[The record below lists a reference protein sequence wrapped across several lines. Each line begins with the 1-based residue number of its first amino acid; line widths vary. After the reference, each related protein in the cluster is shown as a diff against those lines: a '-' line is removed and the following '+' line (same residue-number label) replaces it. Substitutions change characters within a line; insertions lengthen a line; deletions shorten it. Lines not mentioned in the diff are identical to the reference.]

1 MSSNPLS
8 SLPILNLVSP
18 LVGATQRKLNEY
30 RLDTIGTFHFDIVQG
45 CQLRCIGCP
54 NSILLPKIDHITPE
68 AFDVCLQNVD
78 VKRVKVMRLFNFG
91 EPFLHPDL
99 KGLMD
104 VLKTQT
110 WQLDRLE
117 VSTNAMIFD
126 EKKLRDVIG
135 SGVVTHLF
143 VSCDGDGTP
152 AEFERLRPPA
162 KWNKLITFLEGAAR
176 IKQELGSPIR
186 LGTRNVCPT
195 DEGRQRWSEVLRPRG
210 WEPEFRDWLALP
222 NTSGKPWDR
231 ELKVSNKVCWPMSG
245 VNLFVNAQGDVIP
258 CCNYPDMVPMGNLK
272 TQKFSDVHRGTLRR
286 QMLNLLKT
294 DRVND
299 KICGQCEV

>member
-104 VLKTQT
+104 VLKT
-110 WQLDRLE
+110 
-117 VSTNAMIFD
+117 
-126 EKKLRDVIG
+126 
-135 SGVVTHLF
+135 
-143 VSCDGDGTP
+143 
-152 AEFERLRPPA
+152 
-162 KWNKLITFLEGAAR
+162 
-176 IKQELGSPIR
+176 
-186 LGTRNVCPT
+186 
-195 DEGRQRWSEVLRPRG
+195 
-210 WEPEFRDWLALP
+210 
-222 NTSGKPWDR
+222 
-231 ELKVSNKVCWPMSG
+231 
-245 VNLFVNAQGDVIP
+245 
-258 CCNYPDMVPMGNLK
+258 
-272 TQKFSDVHRGTLRR
+272 
-286 QMLNLLKT
+286 
-294 DRVND
+294 
-299 KICGQCEV
+299 